1 MVGAAVV
8 VVVAAAPVAS
18 APAATLAGPPLITHA
33 IAGPATGRVTLTWTR
48 GGDGGT
54 PITTYGFSESINGGS
69 TWTAVHSFAS
79 KNLTQSTG
87 TFPSLVCTNT
97 SPGSKGCLFR
107 IHSANALGFGA
118 PSKPAALWTVP
129 SAPRALSLAAVA
141 PDFSTV
147 TLVWKVP
154 VVNGGFAIT
163 GFDVLGSMDG
173 GVAQTLTTTS
183 ATNATVSCPAKRTCL
198 YSVRAINPQG
208 KSPASAPLTVTPAPG
223 VVQHMTVRNS
233 GSDTATGL
241 SVVDLGWTDPLTGL
255 RPVDHYDIQRCDLR
269 VALLTSCDPSSTGW
283 VADGQVFPVAGV
295 PLAAEANCPAGYA
308 TCFVRVRAV
317 NGRGGAGA
325 WRTLGLEPWAPY
337 SLTVA
342 PGRARGSVIV
352 HFNGPAESGRTGPA
366 AKHYRVMVCDEG
378 CGSASNWETV
388 SDAVPYP
395 PTPPTP
401 YLAGTFSCRTIPPLA
416 APQTRQCRVRM
427 QFVDGLGNTGILS
440 AAAVGTEQ
448 S

>member
-18 APAATLAGPPLITHA
+18 APAATLAGPPLITQA

-48 GGDGGT
+48 GLDGGT

-129 SAPRALSLAAVA
+129 SAPRALTAAVA

-147 TLVWKVP
+147 ALTWKFP
-154 VVNGGFAIT
+154 AVNGGLKIT

-173 GVAQTLTTTS
+173 GVAQMLTTLAGTS
-183 ATNATVSCPAKRTCL
+183 TTVVCPAKRTCA
-198 YSVRAINPQG
+198 YSVRAINSQG

-223 VVQHMTVRNS
+223 VVQHMTMQNS
-233 GSDTATGL
+233 GSDPATGL
-241 SVVDLGWTDPLTGL
+241 TVVDLGWTNPLTGL
-255 RPVDHYDIQRCDLR
+255 PVDHYDIERCDLR
-269 VALLTSCDPSSTGW
+269 VTLLTSCDPASTAW
-283 VADGQVFPVAGV
+283 VAEGQLFPVAGV
-295 PLAAEANCPAGYA
+295 PLAAAANCPPGYA
-308 TCFVRVRAV
+308 TCYARVRAV
-317 NGRGGAGA
+317 NERGGAGA

-337 SLTVA
+337 SLTVTS
-342 PGRARGSVIV
+342 GRARGSVIV
-352 HFNGPAESGRTGPA
+352 HFLGPAESGRTGPA
-366 AKHYRVMVCDEG
+366 AKHYRVMVCDEA
-378 CGSASNWETV
+378 CGAPSSWQTV
-388 SDAVPYP
+388 SDTVPYP
-395 PTPPTP
+395 PAPPTP
-401 YLAGTFSCRTIPPLA
+401 YLAGTFSCRTIPLTALPV
-416 APQTRQCRVRM
+416 TRQCRARM
-427 QFVDGLGNTGILS
+427 QFVDGLGNAGILS
-440 AAAVGTEQ
+440 AAAVGTEH